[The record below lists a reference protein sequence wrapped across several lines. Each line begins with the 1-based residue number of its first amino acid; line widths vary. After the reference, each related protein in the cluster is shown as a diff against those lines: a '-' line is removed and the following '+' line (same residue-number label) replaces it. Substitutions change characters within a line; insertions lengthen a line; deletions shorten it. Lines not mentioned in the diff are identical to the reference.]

1 MMENQIDTKM
11 EKRKGRRLV
20 LFPLPLQGHI
30 NPMLLLASILHS
42 KGYSITIINTNFN
55 SLNPSHYPNFTF
67 HSLPD
72 GLLESESSSSSDLVV
87 LIKLINIKCVAPFRD
102 CMVKLLSD
110 VSEEPV
116 SCLISDAVF
125 YFTQAVADSLKLP
138 RIVLRT
144 SGVSSFVVFAAFP
157 LLRERGYL
165 PIQGTYV
172 LPSHL

>member
-1 MMENQIDTKM
+1 MRNDVENYEDSKVYVSICHEVNQR
-11 EKRKGRRLV
+11 RKKKKKTLSIYKV
-20 LFPLPLQGHI
+20 LH
-30 NPMLLLASILHS
+30 
-42 KGYSITIINTNFN
+42 YS
-55 SLNPSHYPNFTF
+55 
-67 HSLPD
+67 
-72 GLLESESSSSSDLVV
+72 
-87 LIKLINIKCVAPFRD
+87 
-102 CMVKLLSD
+102 
-110 VSEEPV
+110 
-116 SCLISDAVF
+116 ISDAVF